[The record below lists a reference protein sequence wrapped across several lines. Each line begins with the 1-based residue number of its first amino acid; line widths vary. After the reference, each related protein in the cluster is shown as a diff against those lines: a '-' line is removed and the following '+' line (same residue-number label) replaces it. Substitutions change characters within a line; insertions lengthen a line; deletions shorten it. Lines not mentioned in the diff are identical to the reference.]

1 MESYSNYV
9 TAISAVFILTVL
21 FTIVY
26 FILTIVAYLKTKK
39 KLYIYSN
46 IVTAIACIILFYVN
60 LPLIFYC
67 IAMDKFI
74 ETNVYNQSAV
84 DLQLTA
90 AKISLCPIEK
100 ANIYIDLSSYYSR
113 YNKGQKAIESFEK
126 ATEYVNSKELLSF
139 SPTLYIAKGDYDK
152 AIEYFKIKNY
162 PQILAEIY
170 LLKNDYKSALDYA
183 NIAIS
188 KKPENANAYPTRA
201 IIYSNMGKEKT
212 AQRDFDKAKA
222 LVQDS
227 HYKPEVKAKK
237 IMMIEKME
245 KNSKSYYQDYYRE
258 MKIKNNL

>member
-26 FILTIVAYLKTKK
+26 FIFTLVAYLKTKK

-74 ETNVYNQSAV
+74 ETNVYNQLAV

-113 YNKGQKAIESFEK
+113 YN
-126 ATEYVNSKELLSF
+126 
-139 SPTLYIAKGDYDK
+139 K

-227 HYKPEVKAKK
+227 
-237 IMMIEKME
+237 
-245 KNSKSYYQDYYRE
+245 
-258 MKIKNNL
+258 